1 MDPSNLKSGLPM
13 SPHTEEPLIS
23 LHFPQKLWR
32 IINECTSGAIS
43 WSVDGKVVV
52 IDYANFQSTY
62 MYEQQE
68 IFKTSNMRSFIRQL
82 NLYGFRKVSP
92 HDRVMAQYSSSTRG
106 NTTSSGIHAF
116 RNESFVRGRPDLL
129 RRVTRKAGPPR
140 AKRPRKVES
149 GYQSSGSS
157 TSSLSD
163 DARRTQRQGRRLPSP
178 DRQRV
183 TRRVSKKPPS
193 PSSRPSTQSASDST
207 DAGPSHLPPN
217 NRASSTNEGVPWYDD
232 NSSSCTSTD
241 TNSLSDYDWEH
252 ITAMAKVLSEK
263 SLLDELT
270 NPDVTNWPVDETVED
285 MSLGALQPVCPISGA
300 SSTECGSSP
309 MPSSSSSMLALLDTN
324 NSPNMV
330 LTHQAG
336 GGEPDDIPWLEESLM
351 LDSVFGN
358 LDESL
363 SDNLYS
369 ILTEEAENRAI
380 DDQPSVTIDGVGES
394 ATSFFTSSDLSL
406 DLLHSVL
413 YDEDR
418 ASENDEFNL
427 ASVQEAPQHSVE
439 RTPDA

>member
-82 NLYGFRKVSP
+82 NLYGFRK
-92 HDRVMAQYSSSTRG
+92 
-106 NTTSSGIHAF
+106 
-116 RNESFVRGRPDLL
+116 
-129 RRVTRKAGPPR
+129 
-140 AKRPRKVES
+140 
-149 GYQSSGSS
+149 
-157 TSSLSD
+157 
-163 DARRTQRQGRRLPSP
+163 GRRLPSP